1 MKVQYIIVEIPII
14 MEETDIP
21 IEPSNEKALR
31 EWVMIAANG
40 GGFKILSSDRVEDA
54 HVGRYEI

>member
-1 MKVQYIIVEIPII
+1 MKVQYIVVEIPIF

-40 GGFKILSSDRVEDA
+40 GGFKILSADRVEDA
-54 HVGRYEI
+54 HIG